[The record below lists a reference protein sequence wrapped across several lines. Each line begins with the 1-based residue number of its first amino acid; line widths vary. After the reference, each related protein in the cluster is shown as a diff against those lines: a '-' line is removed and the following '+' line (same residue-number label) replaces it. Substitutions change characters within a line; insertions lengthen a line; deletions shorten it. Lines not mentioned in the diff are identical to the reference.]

1 MEWMVVAMMMG
12 GGGDESID
20 RPNDHHAV
28 VGMHVDGVDGHVD
41 DDLVNLLLLNGLP
54 SPEFNFWRAN
64 TNRSSEIRRKTFS
77 EHVLQNSSKYRRSE
91 AR

>member
-1 MEWMVVAMMMG
+1 MVAMMMG

-41 DDLVNLLLLNGLP
+41 DDLVSLLLLDGLP
-54 SPEFNFWRAN
+54 SPEFKFWRAN
-64 TNRSSEIRRKTFS
+64 TNHSSEIRRKTFS
-77 EHVLQNSSKYRRSE
+77 EHVLQNSPKDRRSE
-91 AR
+91 TC

>member
-1 MEWMVVAMMMG
+1 MVAMMMG

-41 DDLVNLLLLNGLP
+41 DDLVSLLLFGIP
-54 SPEFNFWRAN
+54 SP
-64 TNRSSEIRRKTFS
+64 
-77 EHVLQNSSKYRRSE
+77 
-91 AR
+91 

>member
-1 MEWMVVAMMMG
+1 MVAMMMG

-41 DDLVNLLLLNGLP
+41 DDLVSLLLDGLP
-54 SPEFNFWRAN
+54 SPEFKFWRAN

-77 EHVLQNSSKYRRSE
+77 EHVLQNSPTYRRSE
-91 AR
+91 TR

>member
-1 MEWMVVAMMMG
+1 MVAMMMG

-41 DDLVNLLLLNGLP
+41 DDLVRLLLLLDDLP
-54 SPEFNFWRAN
+54 SPQFKFWRAN
-64 TNRSSEIRRKTFS
+64 TNRSSEIRRKTLS
-77 EHVLQNSSKYRRSE
+77 EHVLQNSPKYRRSE
-91 AR
+91 TR

>member
-1 MEWMVVAMMMG
+1 MVAMMMG

-41 DDLVNLLLLNGLP
+41 DDLVSLLLDGLP
-54 SPEFNFWRAN
+54 SPEFKFWRAN

-77 EHVLQNSSKYRRSE
+77 EHVLQNSPKYRRSE
-91 AR
+91 TR